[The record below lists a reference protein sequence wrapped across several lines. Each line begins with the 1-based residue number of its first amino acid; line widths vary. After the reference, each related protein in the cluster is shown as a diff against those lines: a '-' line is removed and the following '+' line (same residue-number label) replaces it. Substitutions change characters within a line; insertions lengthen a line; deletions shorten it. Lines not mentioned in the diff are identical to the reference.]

1 MHALETLHLGQSHCL
16 DGEAVA
22 LQIVGNT
29 AAPRRLAKALVVA
42 LVASI
47 FAMLLVPWQQAI
59 KGHGRVVAR
68 SPLDRQQAIAAPVSG
83 RIVDWYGH
91 REGSR
96 VKKGEKIL
104 KITDNDP
111 DYLARLEAG
120 VAQAKLKLTA
130 ARAKVESYDF
140 HVRELKSYRD
150 FTVTAATQVLEAA
163 RAKVQAA
170 EQAREIAEASVK
182 TAKINMER
190 KKKLYEQGIDSAR
203 TYELAELDLRK
214 SETDL
219 QKALAELSGSLNEV
233 QAKEAQRDSY
243 QSEADAKVAKAE
255 AERNEAI
262 GDVAIAEKEVLNAET
277 ALARQSTQDV
287 IAPCDGTIL
296 RLQAAQAGDIVKA
309 GDPLFLVVPDA
320 WDQAVELWVDGN
332 DATLIEPGRSVRLVF
347 EGFPGIQFMGWPSV
361 AIGTFGG
368 TVDLVDVTDNGSGEF
383 RILVI
388 PAEGEEWPDARY
400 LRQGVRANGW
410 VLLNRVTLG
419 FEMWR
424 KLNGFPPIV
433 ADRPPGENVPSKRKS
448 K

>member
-1 MHALETLHLGQSHCL
+1 MSSIAVTQSRAQISDAL
-16 DGEAVA
+16 AA
-22 LQIVGNT
+22 QIVGNT
-29 AAPRRLAKALVVA
+29 VRPRRLAKALVIA
-42 LVASI
+42 LIASI
-47 FAMLLVPWQQAI
+47 FALLFVPWQQTVTG
-59 KGHGRVVAR
+59 KGRVVAR

-96 VKKGEKIL
+96 VKRGERIL

-111 DYLARLEAG
+111 EYLTRLEAS

-130 ARAKVESYDF
+130 AKAKVESYDF

-150 FTVTAATQVLEAA
+150 FTVTAATQILEAA
-163 RAKVQAA
+163 KAKVRAA

-182 TAKINMER
+182 TAKINVER

-203 TYELAELDLRK
+203 TYELADLELRK

-219 QKALAELSGSLNEV
+219 EKAMADLAAALNEV
-233 QAKEAQRDSY
+233 SAKAAQRDSY

-262 GDVAIAEKEVLNAET
+262 GDVAIAEKELLNSET
-277 ALARQSTQDV
+277 TLARQATQDV
-287 IAPCDGTIL
+287 VAPCDGTIL

-309 GDPLFLVVPDA
+309 GDPLFLVVPDS
-320 WDQAVELWVDGN
+320 WDKAVEIWVDGN

-368 TVDLVDVTDNGSGEF
+368 TVDLVDVTDNGNGEF
-383 RILVI
+383 RILVV
-388 PAEGEEWPDARY
+388 PDENDEWPDARY

-419 FEMWR
+419 FELWR
-424 KLNGFPPIV
+424 QLNGFPPVV
-433 ADRPPGENVPSKRKS
+433 AKEPPSDKDIKRPKAK
-448 K
+448 